1 MGHRRQKK
9 DSGGA
14 SWELGFSA
22 ETVGIVN
29 APSQADITQILQ
41 DWNGGDLTAAERLMP
56 LVYAELRA
64 LGARYLRNERSDHTL
79 QATALVHEAYLKM
92 VNQKWAAWQNRIQF
106 ASVAAR
112 AMRQVLVE
120 YARAH
125 RAEKRGGKLEKI
137 YLDETKELGHGHD
150 PDLIELDEALKNF
163 GNLYPRESEVVE
175 MKFFGGLD
183 TGEIAQALNV
193 STKTI
198 DRDWNFARTWLC
210 RELKENAA

>member
-1 MGHRRQKK
+1 M
-9 DSGGA
+9 
-14 SWELGFSA
+14 SA
-22 ETVGIVN
+22 PPT
-29 APSQADITQILQ
+29 PDITQILQ
-41 DWNGGDLTAAERLMP
+41 DWNAGDASAPERLLP
-56 LVYAELRA
+56 LVYSELRS
-64 LGARYLRNERSDHTL
+64 LGAHYLRNERAGHTL

-92 VNQKWAAWQNRIQF
+92 VNQKWAAWKNRVQF

-137 YLDETKELGHGHD
+137 YLDETKELGQGSD

-163 GNLYPRESEVVE
+163 STLYPREGEVVE

-183 TGEIAQALNV
+183 IPEIAAAMNV

-198 DRDWNFARTWLC
+198 VRDWNFAKTWLC
-210 RELKENAA
+210 RELSAPAV

>member
-1 MGHRRQKK
+1 M
-9 DSGGA
+9 SA
-14 SWELGFSA
+14 SS
-22 ETVGIVN
+22 
-29 APSQADITQILQ
+29 SADITQILE
-41 DWNGGDLTAAERLMP
+41 DWNAGDASAPERLMP

-64 LGARYLRNERSDHTL
+64 LGAHYLKNERSDHTL

-92 VNQKWAAWQNRIQF
+92 VNQKWAAWQNRAQF

-137 YLDETKELGHGHD
+137 YLDETRELGAGHD

-163 GNLYPRESEVVE
+163 AKLYPRESEVVE
-175 MKFFGGLD
+175 MKFFGGID
-183 TGEIAQALNV
+183 AEDIAQVLKV

-198 DRDWNFARTWLC
+198 NRDWNFAKTWLC
-210 RELKENAA
+210 RELTENAA

>member
-1 MGHRRQKK
+1 M
-9 DSGGA
+9 SA
-14 SWELGFSA
+14 SSS
-22 ETVGIVN
+22 
-29 APSQADITQILQ
+29 PDITQILQ
-41 DWNGGDLTAAERLMP
+41 DWNAGDASAPERLMP
-56 LVYAELRA
+56 LVYSELRS
-64 LGARYLRNERSDHTL
+64 LGAHYLRNERADHTL
-79 QATALVHEAYLKM
+79 QATALVHEAYVKM
-92 VNQKWAAWQNRIQF
+92 VNQKWAAWQNRVQF

-137 YLDETKELGHGHD
+137 YLDETRELGAGHD

-163 GNLYPRESEVVE
+163 GKLYPRESEVVE

-183 TGEIAQALNV
+183 ADDIAQALNV

-198 DRDWNFARTWLC
+198 NRDWNFAKTWLC
-210 RELKENAA
+210 RELTENAA

>member
-1 MGHRRQKK
+1 MN
-9 DSGGA
+9 A
-14 SWELGFSA
+14 SS
-22 ETVGIVN
+22 N
-29 APSQADITQILQ
+29 PDITQILQ
-41 DWNGGDLTAAERLMP
+41 DWNAGDVSAPERLMP
-56 LVYAELRA
+56 LVYAELRS
-64 LGARYLRNERSDHTL
+64 LGAHYLRNERADHTL

-92 VNQKWAAWQNRIQF
+92 VNQKWAAWQNRAQF

-120 YARAH
+120 HARAH

-137 YLDETKELGHGHD
+137 YLDETRELGAGHD

-163 GNLYPRESEVVE
+163 ATLYPRESEVVE

-183 TGEIAQALNV
+183 AEDIAQVLNV

-198 DRDWNFARTWLC
+198 NRDWNFAKTWLC
-210 RELKENAA
+210 RELTENAA

>member
-1 MGHRRQKK
+1 MN
-9 DSGGA
+9 A
-14 SWELGFSA
+14 SS
-22 ETVGIVN
+22 N
-29 APSQADITQILQ
+29 PDITQILQ
-41 DWNGGDLTAAERLMP
+41 DWNAGDASAPERLMP
-56 LVYAELRA
+56 LVYAELRS
-64 LGARYLRNERSDHTL
+64 LGAHYLRNERSDHTL

-92 VNQKWAAWQNRIQF
+92 VNQKWAAWQNRAQF

-120 YARAH
+120 HARAH

-137 YLDETKELGHGHD
+137 YLDETRELGAGHD

-163 GNLYPRESEVVE
+163 ATLYPRESEVVE

-183 TGEIAQALNV
+183 AEDIAQVLNV

-198 DRDWNFARTWLC
+198 NRDWNFAKTWLC
-210 RELKENAA
+210 RELTENAA

>member
-1 MGHRRQKK
+1 M
-9 DSGGA
+9 STPA
-14 SWELGFSA
+14 SS
-22 ETVGIVN
+22 
-29 APSQADITQILQ
+29 DITQILQ
-41 DWNGGDLTAAERLMP
+41 AWNAGDTTAPARLMP
-56 LVYAELRA
+56 LVYNELRS
-64 LGARYLRNERSDHTL
+64 LGAHYLRNERSDHTL

-125 RAEKRGGKLEKI
+125 RAEKRGGKMEKL
-137 YLDETKELGHGHD
+137 YLDETRELGTKHD

-198 DRDWNFARTWLC
+198 VRDWNFAKTWLC
-210 RELKENAA
+210 RELTEHAA

>member
-1 MGHRRQKK
+1 MN
-9 DSGGA
+9 A
-14 SWELGFSA
+14 SS
-22 ETVGIVN
+22 N
-29 APSQADITQILQ
+29 PDITQILQ
-41 DWNGGDLTAAERLMP
+41 DWNAGDASAPERLMP
-56 LVYAELRA
+56 LVYAELRS
-64 LGARYLRNERSDHTL
+64 LGAHYLRNERADHTL

-92 VNQKWAAWQNRIQF
+92 VNQKWAAWQNRAQF

-120 YARAH
+120 HARAH

-137 YLDETKELGHGHD
+137 YLDETRELGAGHD

-163 GNLYPRESEVVE
+163 ATLYPRESEVVE

-183 TGEIAQALNV
+183 AEDIAQVLNV

-198 DRDWNFARTWLC
+198 NRDWNFAKTWLC
-210 RELKENAA
+210 RELTENAA